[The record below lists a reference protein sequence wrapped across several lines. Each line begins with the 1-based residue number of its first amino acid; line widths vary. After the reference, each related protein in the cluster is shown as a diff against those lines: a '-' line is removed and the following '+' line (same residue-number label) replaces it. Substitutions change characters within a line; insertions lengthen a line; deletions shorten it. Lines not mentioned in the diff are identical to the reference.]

1 MLRILRQNK
10 ACWTQEV
17 QFTPHPGYPLAQ
29 YSSSEVF
36 IRHDV
41 SPHLCVRFGTTL
53 SDTGI

>member
-41 SPHLCVRFGTTL
+41 SPHLYVRFWTTP
-53 SDTGI
+53 SDAGI